1 MVGNGI
7 KSAYYLGTSS
17 KPPNS
22 NKPEASDQMKILPGP
37 QPVLQAA
44 EVVETKN
51 DQASTAAKRKAVTKP
66 SVTADKV
73 DFSATLSA
81 GLKVQQVQQA
91 KRLESIKAQ
100 LATGTYQVSSRQV
113 AEKMLSDMSDF

>member
-1 MVGNGI
+1 
-7 KSAYYLGTSS
+7 
-17 KPPNS
+17 
-22 NKPEASDQMKILPGP
+22 MKILPGP

-51 DQASTAAKRKAVTKP
+51 DKAASVAKRKAATKP

-81 GLKVQQVQQA
+81 GLKVQQAQQA
-91 KRLESIKAQ
+91 KRLESIKSQ

-113 AEKMLSDMSDF
+113 AEKMLSDSGDF